1 MLLLIVGIVFAVTG
15 ANLFGLI
22 LSNANFYLAPLRL
35 IGLLP
40 VYLVWAL
47 PTIGWLMM
55 VSAWARSKVFLWA
68 VGTLSHLCPDRQMGR
83 LPAPYRHRRRLAV
96 RERDC
101 ARSDGSVPRQLV
113 LVHPRHPRQPHKAT
127 TTWSRWAMCSASRG

>member
-68 VGTLSHLCPDRQMGR
+68 VGTL
-83 LPAPYRHRRRLAV
+83 LPSL
-96 RERDC
+96 
-101 ARSDGSVPRQLV
+101 S
-113 LVHPRHPRQPHKAT
+113 
-127 TTWSRWAMCSASRG
+127 